1 MTENFR
7 PTVLR
12 NQAYEALRGKWTPA
26 VVTSLVFCILLG
38 VAVSLSRVNALLYL
52 IAYLGGAS
60 IGMLYA
66 CWDRFTKG
74 TLPEAGALVAPFK
87 QYARTVGAVLL
98 VFVYTLLWTLL
109 LVIPGIIKAYSY
121 SMTFYILREN
131 PEMTAGD
138 AITASQKMMDGH
150 KMDLFLLSLSFIG
163 WAILAS
169 ITFGIGYL
177 WLIPYIY
184 TAYAAFYET
193 LYDISEK
200 IFVSYETLKKETS
213 VTPATSVS
221 AE

>member
-12 NQAYEALRGKWTPA
+12 NQAYEALRGKWTPT

-60 IGMLYA
+60 IVAIGMLYA
-66 CWDRFTKG
+66 CWDLFTKG
-74 TLPEAGALVAPFK
+74 TLPEAGALFAPFK

-193 LYDISEK
+193 L
-200 IFVSYETLKKETS
+200 KKETS

>member
-38 VAVSLSRVNALLYL
+38 VAVSLSRGNALLYL

-60 IGMLYA
+60 IVAIGMLYA
-66 CWDRFTKG
+66 CWDLFTKG
-74 TLPEAGALVAPFK
+74 TLPEAGALFAPFK

-193 LYDISEK
+193 L
-200 IFVSYETLKKETS
+200 KKETS

>member
-60 IGMLYA
+60 IVAIGMLYA
-66 CWDRFTKG
+66 CWDLFTKG
-74 TLPEAGALVAPFK
+74 TLPEAGALFAPFK

-184 TAYAAFYET
+184 GVRSI
-193 LYDISEK
+193 LRNPEK
-200 IFVSYETLKKETS
+200 RDVRNTCNLCVSRIK
-213 VTPATSVS
+213 
-221 AE
+221 

>member
-60 IGMLYA
+60 IVAIGMLYA
-66 CWDRFTKG
+66 CWDLFTKG
-74 TLPEAGALVAPFK
+74 TLPEAGALFAPFK

-131 PEMTAGD
+131 PEMTAGRCNHRQPEND
-138 AITASQKMMDGH
+138 GRSQNGPVPAVTELYRLGYSRLDYVRH
-150 KMDLFLLSLSFIG
+150 RLPVADSL
-163 WAILAS
+163 
-169 ITFGIGYL
+169 
-177 WLIPYIY
+177 YIY
-184 TAYAAFYET
+184 GVRSI
-193 LYDISEK
+193 LRDPEK
-200 IFVSYETLKKETS
+200 RDVRNACNLCVSRIK
-213 VTPATSVS
+213 
-221 AE
+221 

>member
-60 IGMLYA
+60 IVAIGMLYA
-66 CWDRFTKG
+66 CRDLFTKG
-74 TLPEAGALVAPFK
+74 TLPEAGALFAPFK

-193 LYDISEK
+193 L
-200 IFVSYETLKKETS
+200 KKETS

>member
-60 IGMLYA
+60 IVAIGMLYA
-66 CWDRFTKG
+66 CWDLFTKG
-74 TLPEAGALVAPFK
+74 TLPEAGALFAPFK

-184 TAYAAFYET
+184 GVRSI
-193 LYDISEK
+193 LRNPEK
-200 IFVSYETLKKETS
+200 RDVRNACNLCVSRIK
-213 VTPATSVS
+213 
-221 AE
+221 

>member
-60 IGMLYA
+60 IVAIGMLYA
-66 CWDRFTKG
+66 CWDLFTKG
-74 TLPEAGALVAPFK
+74 TLPEAGALFAPFK

-193 LYDISEK
+193 L
-200 IFVSYETLKKETS
+200 KKETS
-213 VTPATSVS
+213 VTPTTSVS

>member
-60 IGMLYA
+60 IVAIGMLYA
-66 CWDRFTKG
+66 CWDLFTKG
-74 TLPEAGALVAPFK
+74 TLPEAGALFAPFK

-169 ITFGIGYL
+169 ITFGFVYL
-177 WLIPYIY
+177 WLFPYIY
-184 TAYAAFYET
+184 TAYAAF
-193 LYDISEK
+193 
-200 IFVSYETLKKETS
+200 YETLKKETS

>member
-60 IGMLYA
+60 IVAIGMLYA
-66 CWDRFTKG
+66 CWDLFTKG
-74 TLPEAGALVAPFK
+74 TLPEAGALFAPFK

-98 VFVYTLLWTLL
+98 VFGYTLLWTLL

-193 LYDISEK
+193 L
-200 IFVSYETLKKETS
+200 KKETS

>member
-38 VAVSLSRVNALLYL
+38 VAVSLSQVNALLYL

-60 IGMLYA
+60 IVAIGMLYA
-66 CWDRFTKG
+66 CWDLFTKG
-74 TLPEAGALVAPFK
+74 TLPEAGALFAPFK

-193 LYDISEK
+193 L
-200 IFVSYETLKKETS
+200 KKETS

>member
-26 VVTSLVFCILLG
+26 VVTSLVFCSLLG

-60 IGMLYA
+60 IVAIGMLYA
-66 CWDRFTKG
+66 CWDLFTKG
-74 TLPEAGALVAPFK
+74 TLPEAGALFAPFK

-193 LYDISEK
+193 L
-200 IFVSYETLKKETS
+200 KKETS

>member
-60 IGMLYA
+60 IVAIGMLYA
-66 CWDRFTKG
+66 CWDLFTKG
-74 TLPEAGALVAPFK
+74 TLPEAGALFAPFK

-163 WAILAS
+163 WAILA
-169 ITFGIGYL
+169 
-177 WLIPYIY
+177 LIPAGLGFIWLLPYMY
-184 TAYAAFYET
+184 TAQACL
-193 LYDISEK
+193 LY
-200 IFVSYETLKKETS
+200 TS
-213 VTPATSVS
+213 PSPRDTR
-221 AE
+221 

>member
-60 IGMLYA
+60 IVAIGMLYA
-66 CWDRFTKG
+66 CWDLFTKG
-74 TLPEAGALVAPFK
+74 TLPEAGALFAPFK

-138 AITASQKMMDGH
+138 AITASQIMMDGH

-193 LYDISEK
+193 L
-200 IFVSYETLKKETS
+200 KKETS

>member
-60 IGMLYA
+60 IVAIGMLYA
-66 CWDRFTKG
+66 CWDLFTKG
-74 TLPEAGALVAPFK
+74 TLPEAGALFAPFK

-163 WAILAS
+163 WAILAL
-169 ITFGIGYL
+169 IPAGLGFI
-177 WLIPYIY
+177 WLIPYMY
-184 TAYAAFYET
+184 TAQAAFYE
-193 LYDISEK
+193 E
-200 IFVSYETLKKETS
+200 LKKDYE
-213 VTPATSVS
+213 ARE
-221 AE
+221 AA

>member
-52 IAYLGGAS
+52 IDYLGGAS
-60 IGMLYA
+60 IVAIGMLYA
-66 CWDRFTKG
+66 CWDLFTKG
-74 TLPEAGALVAPFK
+74 TLPEAGALFAPFK

-193 LYDISEK
+193 L
-200 IFVSYETLKKETS
+200 KKETS

>member
-60 IGMLYA
+60 IVAIGMLYA
-66 CWDRFTKG
+66 CWDLFTKG
-74 TLPEAGALVAPFK
+74 TLPEAGALFAPFK

-121 SMTFYILREN
+121 SMTFYIVREN

-193 LYDISEK
+193 L
-200 IFVSYETLKKETS
+200 KKETS

>member
-60 IGMLYA
+60 IVAIGMLYA
-66 CWDRFTKG
+66 CWDLFTKG
-74 TLPEAGALVAPFK
+74 TLPEAGALFAPFK

-184 TAYAAFYET
+184 TADAAF
-193 LYDISEK
+193 
-200 IFVSYETLKKETS
+200 YETLKKETS

>member
-60 IGMLYA
+60 IVAIGMLYA
-66 CWDRFTKG
+66 CWDLFTKG
-74 TLPEAGALVAPFK
+74 TLPEAGALFAPFK

-177 WLIPYIY
+177 WVIPYIY
-184 TAYAAFYET
+184 TAYAAF
-193 LYDISEK
+193 
-200 IFVSYETLKKETS
+200 YETLKKETS

>member
-60 IGMLYA
+60 IVAIGMLYA
-66 CWDRFTKG
+66 CWDLFTKG
-74 TLPEAGALVAPFK
+74 TLPEAGALFAPFK

-193 LYDISEK
+193 L
-200 IFVSYETLKKETS
+200 KKESS

>member
-60 IGMLYA
+60 IVAIGMLYA
-66 CWDRFTKG
+66 CWDLFTKG
-74 TLPEAGALVAPFK
+74 TLPEAGALFAPFK

-109 LVIPGIIKAYSY
+109 LVIPGSIKAYSY

-193 LYDISEK
+193 L
-200 IFVSYETLKKETS
+200 KKETS

>member
-52 IAYLGGAS
+52 IAYLVGAS
-60 IGMLYA
+60 IVAIGMLYA
-66 CWDRFTKG
+66 CWDLFTKG
-74 TLPEAGALVAPFK
+74 TLPEAGALFAPFK

-193 LYDISEK
+193 L
-200 IFVSYETLKKETS
+200 KKETS

>member
-60 IGMLYA
+60 IVAIGMLYA
-66 CWDRFTKG
+66 CWDLFTKG
-74 TLPEAGALVAPFK
+74 TLPEAGALFAPFK

-109 LVIPGIIKAYSY
+109 LVIPGIIKAGLESGAQWFIVEQDR
-121 SMTFYILREN
+121 STERPALE
-131 PEMTAGD
+131 A
-138 AITASQKMMDGH
+138 AKMSCDYVRG
-150 KMDLFLLSLSFIG
+150 L
-163 WAILAS
+163 
-169 ITFGIGYL
+169 
-177 WLIPYIY
+177 
-184 TAYAAFYET
+184 
-193 LYDISEK
+193 
-200 IFVSYETLKKETS
+200 
-213 VTPATSVS
+213 
-221 AE
+221 

>member
-60 IGMLYA
+60 IVAIGMLYA
-66 CWDRFTKG
+66 CWDLFTKG
-74 TLPEAGALVAPFK
+74 TLPEAGALFAPFK

-163 WAILAS
+163 GAILAS

-193 LYDISEK
+193 L
-200 IFVSYETLKKETS
+200 KKETS

>member
-60 IGMLYA
+60 IVAIGMLYA
-66 CWDRFTKG
+66 CWDLFTKG
-74 TLPEAGALVAPFK
+74 TLPEAGALFAPFK
-87 QYARTVGAVLL
+87 QDARTVGAVLL

-193 LYDISEK
+193 L
-200 IFVSYETLKKETS
+200 KKETS

>member
-60 IGMLYA
+60 IVAIGMLYA
-66 CWDRFTKG
+66 CWDLFTKG
-74 TLPEAGALVAPFK
+74 TLPEAGALFAPFK

-150 KMDLFLLSLSFIG
+150 KMDLFPLSLSFIG

-193 LYDISEK
+193 L
-200 IFVSYETLKKETS
+200 KKETS

>member
-38 VAVSLSRVNALLYL
+38 VAVSLSRVNALLSL

-60 IGMLYA
+60 IVAIGMLYA
-66 CWDRFTKG
+66 CWDLFTKG
-74 TLPEAGALVAPFK
+74 TLPEAGALFAPFK

-184 TAYAAFYET
+184 TASAAF
-193 LYDISEK
+193 
-200 IFVSYETLKKETS
+200 YETLKKETS

>member
-52 IAYLGGAS
+52 IAYMGGAS
-60 IGMLYA
+60 IVAIGMLYA
-66 CWDRFTKG
+66 CWDLFTKG
-74 TLPEAGALVAPFK
+74 TLPEAGALFAPFK

-193 LYDISEK
+193 L
-200 IFVSYETLKKETS
+200 KKETS

>member
-60 IGMLYA
+60 IVAIGMLYA
-66 CWDRFTKG
+66 CWDLFTKG
-74 TLPEAGALVAPFK
+74 TLPEAGALFAPFK

-150 KMDLFLLSLSFIG
+150 KMDLLSLSFIG

-193 LYDISEK
+193 L
-200 IFVSYETLKKETS
+200 KKETS

>member
-60 IGMLYA
+60 IVAIGMLYA
-66 CWDRFTKG
+66 CWDLFTKG
-74 TLPEAGALVAPFK
+74 TLPEAGALFAPFK

-193 LYDISEK
+193 L
-200 IFVSYETLKKETS
+200 KKEMS

>member
-60 IGMLYA
+60 IVAIGMLYA
-66 CWDRFTKG
+66 CWDLFTKG
-74 TLPEAGALVAPFK
+74 TLPETGALFAPFK

-184 TAYAAFYET
+184 GVRSI
-193 LYDISEK
+193 LRNPEK
-200 IFVSYETLKKETS
+200 RDVRNACNLCVSRIK
-213 VTPATSVS
+213 
-221 AE
+221 

>member
-60 IGMLYA
+60 IVAIGMLYA
-66 CWDRFTKG
+66 CWDLFTKG
-74 TLPEAGALVAPFK
+74 TLPEAGALFAPFK

-109 LVIPGIIKAYSY
+109 LIIPGIIKAYSY

-193 LYDISEK
+193 L
-200 IFVSYETLKKETS
+200 KKETS

>member
-60 IGMLYA
+60 IVAIGMLYA
-66 CWDRFTKG
+66 CWDLFTKG
-74 TLPEAGALVAPFK
+74 TLPEAGALFAPFK

-193 LYDISEK
+193 LKKRDVRNACNLC
-200 IFVSYETLKKETS
+200 VSRIK
-213 VTPATSVS
+213 
-221 AE
+221 

>member
-60 IGMLYA
+60 IVAIGMLYA
-66 CWDRFTKG
+66 CWDLFTKG
-74 TLPEAGALVAPFK
+74 TLPEAGALFAPFK

-184 TAYAAFYET
+184 IRRTQHST
-193 LYDISEK
+193 K
-200 IFVSYETLKKETS
+200 
-213 VTPATSVS
+213 P
-221 AE
+221 

>member
-1 MTENFR
+1 MTEKFR

-60 IGMLYA
+60 IVAIGMLYA
-66 CWDRFTKG
+66 CWDLFTKG
-74 TLPEAGALVAPFK
+74 TLPEAGALFAPFK

-193 LYDISEK
+193 L
-200 IFVSYETLKKETS
+200 KKETS

>member
-60 IGMLYA
+60 IVAIGMLYA
-66 CWDRFTKG
+66 CWDLFTKG
-74 TLPEAGALVAPFK
+74 TLPEAGALFAPFK

-177 WLIPYIY
+177 WLIPYI
-184 TAYAAFYET
+184 
-193 LYDISEK
+193 
-200 IFVSYETLKKETS
+200 
-213 VTPATSVS
+213 
-221 AE
+221 

>member
-60 IGMLYA
+60 IVAIGMLYA
-66 CWDRFTKG
+66 CWDLFTKG
-74 TLPEAGALVAPFK
+74 TLPEAGALFAPFK

-121 SMTFYILREN
+121 SVTFYILREN

-193 LYDISEK
+193 L
-200 IFVSYETLKKETS
+200 KKETS

>member
-60 IGMLYA
+60 IVAIGMLYA
-66 CWDRFTKG
+66 CWDLFTKG
-74 TLPEAGALVAPFK
+74 TLPEAGALFAPFK

-138 AITASQKMMDGH
+138 VITASQKMMDGH

-163 WAILAS
+163 WAILAA

-193 LYDISEK
+193 L
-200 IFVSYETLKKETS
+200 KKETS

>member
-60 IGMLYA
+60 IVAIGMLYA
-66 CWDRFTKG
+66 CWDLFTKG
-74 TLPEAGALVAPFK
+74 TLPEAGALFAPFK

-109 LVIPGIIKAYSY
+109 LVIPGIINAYSY

-163 WAILAS
+163 LAILAS

-193 LYDISEK
+193 L
-200 IFVSYETLKKETS
+200 KKETS